1 MAKRF
6 KFRYV
11 NEIVGSF
18 VLFVALVLV
27 AGILVAGRSQ
37 HWFEKRKIITL
48 NFPAEGVMEL
58 QVGADVMLLG
68 AKIGSVRSIDVTPDG
83 GMEGTIAVRYAFLRH
98 IRQDSVAL
106 VKRKMVVAGDA
117 YVEITPGTGAILP
130 RMDASL
136 ECRKDTEIME
146 LAMQVLDEVKAQAVH
161 TLELV
166 NAAIVEYTALAA
178 GLNDPEGGVQ
188 QLLAN
193 VNGLLDDVRHGE
205 GTPSRILNDPAMA
218 DSIASIVNQ
227 AADTVG
233 QVNAILAET
242 RDMLSTLSPAVGTA
256 ASQADRIPALLGETE
271 TLMRESTATL
281 EGLQKHW
288 LLRRYMAPDSAPAT
302 NEPLP

>member
-1 MAKRF
+1 MAKPF

-11 NEIVGSF
+11 NQIVGTF
-18 VLFVALVLV
+18 VLLVGLVLL
-27 AGILVAGRSQ
+27 AGILIAGRTQ
-37 HWFEKRKIITL
+37 HWFEKRKLIGL
-48 NFPAEGVMEL
+48 DFPSEGVMEL
-58 QVGADVMLLG
+58 QEGADVMLLG
-68 AKIGSVRSIDVTPDG
+68 AKVGTVMSIDVADDG
-83 GMEGTIAVRYAFLRH
+83 SMTGTIAVRYAFLRH

-117 YVEITPGTGAILP
+117 YIEITPGTGAWLP
-130 RMDASL
+130 RMDATL
-136 ECRKDTEIME
+136 PCRKDTEIMQ
-146 LAMQVLDEVKAQAVH
+146 LATQVLDEVKEQAVH

-193 VNGLLDDVRHGE
+193 VNGLLEDARHGE
-205 GTPSRILNDPAMA
+205 GVPARVLNDPAMA
-218 DSIASIVNQ
+218 DSVAAIVAQ
-227 AADTVG
+227 AATTVE
-233 QVNAILAET
+233 QVNAILVQT
-242 RDMLSTLSPAVGTA
+242 RAMLATLSPAVDTA
-256 ASQADRIPALLGETE
+256 AGQADRIPALLGETE
-271 TLMRESTATL
+271 TLMRESSATL